1 MSVKVVGDS
10 HSRAFRGVFGDPA
23 VSWVG
28 PVTMHRVA
36 GLGWDRRATRRTS
49 ADSAED
55 LLAAHEWLVF
65 GEIDVRCHLVRLRA
79 LTDAAVTARLAGAYL
94 ATAEALSAATG
105 ARPAV
110 SSVVPASDASRNPDF
125 PRHGS
130 LAERKAVT
138 AALNAALAEACL
150 DRGVAFV
157 DVFSRVSDASGGLR
171 QDLTVDGLH
180 LSGAAVAQLRAAA
193 AAAGVL

>member
-55 LLAAHEWLVF
+55 LLAHYVF
-65 GEIDVRCHLVRLRA
+65 RG
-79 LTDAAVTARLAGAYL
+79 
-94 ATAEALSAATG
+94 SAQ
-105 ARPAV
+105 
-110 SSVVPASDASRNPDF
+110 F
-125 PRHGS
+125 
-130 LAERKAVT
+130 
-138 AALNAALAEACL
+138 
-150 DRGVAFV
+150 
-157 DVFSRVSDASGGLR
+157 
-171 QDLTVDGLH
+171 
-180 LSGAAVAQLRAAA
+180 
-193 AAAGVL
+193 